1 MYKVKYMHFF
11 IMVYLKIHIKQNKWP
26 LLSFLGSIVLYM
38 GRGPT
43 VLGDDKLPSYMYNSL
58 KYAKL
63 STTRASCGTENIF

>member
-1 MYKVKYMHFF
+1 MHFF
-11 IMVYLKIHIKQNKWP
+11 IMVYLKVIHIKQNKWP

-43 VLGDDKLPSYMYNSL
+43 VLGDDKLPSYMYNCTLYNSL